1 MHKAK
6 IASSLDEQP
15 LDRLVHQRIYL
26 SRSCTIRE
34 TVEEKLQR
42 FGGSR
47 LARECGKL
55 DPEFE
60 QAMADEGI
68 AGDLSEWPE
77 Y

>member
-6 IASSLDEQP
+6 IAISLDEKTLDH
-15 LDRLVHQRIYL
+15 LDRLIRQRIYP
-26 SRSCTIRE
+26 SRSCAIRE
-34 TVEEKLQR
+34 AVEEKLQR

-55 DPEFE
+55 DSEFE

-68 AGDLSEWPE
+68 AGNLI
-77 Y
+77 